1 MAENKIPD
9 IDTFYEIT
17 KQSILAEQER
27 ARLEEQR
34 LEEEKLRRAA
44 EEGRVRALKLLTEK
58 IDILLQVV
66 SEIKPT
72 VDIMARNGDTIA
84 EILRVLAGSIP
95 HMAEKDLE
103 ILNGH
108 ITSVIAAQNSRFN
121 ANPVNV
127 HVGTNFNSDK
137 DLNINTQGDQKIG

>member
-1 MAENKIPD
+1 MTENKIPD

-17 KQSILAEQER
+17 RQSILAEQER

-84 EILRVLAGSIP
+84 EILRILAGSIP

-121 ANPVNV
+121 TNPVNV
-127 HVGTNFNSDK
+127 HVGTKFSSDK
-137 DLNINTQGDQKIG
+137 DLNINTQGDQRIG